1 MEESVP
7 DLERSDD
14 DEVALMVI
22 SQVRVGYNNIE
33 PFVENET
40 LNKIDELD
48 PAWGKDALN
57 KRFSEYEGLL
67 KVKEENGKRFE
78 DPRDRSVRIFVEWM
92 SASVHREEMPAGSE
106 KNKKIVH
113 PPFFNKKKK
122 KVKKKA
128 ILEAKKKTS
137 LDAKN
142 LNDAI
147 LLFKFAKYMNDTYQ
161 GCSFPNFD
169 LMNPLVVEVSERLNK
184 ASSNLH
190 IYGVVFTLQHPQF
203 VGNGWL

>member
-1 MEESVP
+1 
-7 DLERSDD
+7 
-14 DEVALMVI
+14 
-22 SQVRVGYNNIE
+22 
-33 PFVENET
+33 
-40 LNKIDELD
+40 
-48 PAWGKDALN
+48 
-57 KRFSEYEGLL
+57 
-67 KVKEENGKRFE
+67 
-78 DPRDRSVRIFVEWM
+78 
-92 SASVHREEMPAGSE
+92 MPAGSE

-161 GCSFPNFD
+161 GCSFANFD

-190 IYGVVFTLQHPQF
+190 IDGVVFTLQHPQF

>member
-22 SQVRVGYNNIE
+22 SQVRVGYNNVE

-92 SASVHREEMPAGSE
+92 SASVHPQEMPAGSE

-113 PPFFNKKKK
+113 P
-122 KVKKKA
+122 
-128 ILEAKKKTS
+128 S

-147 LLFKFAKYMNDTYQ
+147 LFFKFAKYMNDTYQ

>member
-1 MEESVP
+1 MEESAP
-7 DLERSDD
+7 DLVRSDD

-22 SQVRVGYNNIE
+22 SQVRVGYNNVE

-67 KVKEENGKRFE
+67 KVNEENGKRFE

-92 SASVHREEMPAGSE
+92 SASVHPEEMPAGSE

-147 LLFKFAKYMNDTYQ
+147 LFFKFAKYMNDTHQ

-184 ASSNLH
+184 
-190 IYGVVFTLQHPQF
+190 
-203 VGNGWL
+203 